1 MEMNFASI
9 AQLWKA
15 DKRPYVKKSTYAIYC
30 HLTNKYLIP
39 RFGAETA
46 LKGDE
51 VQEWVSQKLAD
62 GLSIKTMKDIAL
74 ILRMIQKFGAQMGA
88 WPSGELRVRFPR
100 QTPPEGRAPSIFT
113 REDERLLLEQLRG
126 RPTPRNIGLW
136 LCLTTG
142 LRIGEICALRWADVD
157 LLAGTV
163 RICHTLQRVF
173 LSDGDVREDILLLG
187 TPKSAASARE
197 IPLGGDLL
205 RVMRK
210 AGRTARSDDYLLTG
224 RPTPLEPRNYRAYYK
239 RLLRR
244 IGLPPYR
251 FHALR
256 HSFATRCI
264 QSGCDCK
271 TVSALLGHSSISTTL
286 NLYVH
291 PSLDDKRRCISLAS
305 KALARKNF

>member
-205 RVMRK
+205 SPHRPSHPAGTAELPGLLQAAVTADRASALSFPRPSAQLCDALHPKRLRLQNRVGP
-210 AGRTARSDDYLLTG
+210 AGAFVHFYHAEPLCPPQPG
-224 RPTPLEPRNYRAYYK
+224 RQTPLHLPCLQSTSPK
-239 RLLRR
+239 KFLSLLKHF
-244 IGLPPYR
+244 LS
-251 FHALR
+251 L
-256 HSFATRCI
+256 SFVA
-264 QSGCDCK
+264 
-271 TVSALLGHSSISTTL
+271 
-286 NLYVH
+286 
-291 PSLDDKRRCISLAS
+291 
-305 KALARKNF
+305 